1 MSELYN
7 QAQENYFVNK
17 GLTPLPKPHI
27 TGMKLKADIVLGDF
41 VFNTIDEYGVTW
53 VITDI
58 EGWWSHPEP
67 SMPDIPRGFGD
78 GSYDVKGRYQA
89 RMLTLS
95 GSFLTPTPD
104 LAEAARDRL
113 IAATNLV
120 YRGAWLKTG
129 SDGKRA
135 SFVRLNGATQI
146 NTTTARGRTDFSI
159 GLKAADPIKYTWND
173 AEPDGYN
180 IVEIPATNRVSGS
193 TGIETITNVGNVA
206 VPVQIEIQGPVV
218 APAYVVVNKNTAT
231 EKLLAVVGTLR
242 GRLTSSIV
250 NKQLTFDTTNTA
262 EPTDVLTLTTR
273 AAHGLLV
280 GDVVEVSGLSEEDLN
295 GDFIVS
301 SRPTDTTITINIS
314 NPPLSTVKSIVSKKL
329 AAGVATIETATA
341 HGFVPTN
348 SIFIAGVDDV
358 FNGTYTITSA
368 PTTTTFTFAK
378 VRSTLKKITGS
389 FLSNNSATLTTADPH
404 GFVVG
409 DTVEVANLDIN
420 YNGTFEV
427 TDVTSNS
434 FSYASTRT
442 NSKAITTKALS
453 NDIATITTAAAHGL
467 VVGESVTVSGLDAT
481 FDGGSKA
488 VTSVNSTTFTYQ
500 VSRESE
506 LKVSVRSRY
515 ANEATFYVDPTT
527 PHAFLP
533 GEQVTFKGS
542 VGGSGYPAFGVI
554 TDVPSNTTFTIAN
567 AGQPDEGAINI
578 DASKVTV
585 YPSKRYIASKQL
597 IGGIVTIYTSLAH
610 GFLLGEQ
617 VTIIGLGAAYDGT
630 YLITSIPFANAFTY
644 TKSGSNS
651 SLSSA
656 GTLIATRARAGNI
669 ASITTSAA
677 HGLTVGQYV
686 TVSGM
691 DSAAAAL
698 NGNFVVASTPTTTSF
713 TYTTKTTGTIA
724 SAAPSGGTAAVFGGF
739 ALVSGTI
746 PSTSD
751 SGILTASGDLPFTA
765 VTNDATA
772 SITGDVLSPSGGE
785 IDSSGVA
792 VKNANIPF
800 TPGLTGA
807 TIDFGPDLIE
817 IDTLSKDVAL
827 NGEYSGARAKL
838 DVFTDFFY
846 LEPGENTIEF
856 YDSSS
861 SSSASL
867 LKIYYRSGYLG

>member
-7 QAQENYFVNK
+7 QSQENYFVNK

-58 EGWWSHPEP
+58 EGWWTHPEP

-113 IAATNLV
+113 IAATDLV
-120 YRGAWLKTG
+120 YKGAWLKTG
-129 SDGKRA
+129 SDGKRS

-180 IVEIPATNRVSGS
+180 IIEIPATNRVSGS
-193 TGIETITNVGNVA
+193 TGLETITNVGNVA
-206 VPVQIEIQGPVV
+206 VPVGIEIQGPVV

-250 NKQLTFDTTNTA
+250 NKQLTFNTTNVAT
-262 EPTDVLTLTTR
+262 PTDVLTLTTR

-280 GDVVEVSGLSEEDLN
+280 NDTIEISGLSEAALN
-295 GDFIVS
+295 GEFTVS
-301 SRPTDTTITINIS
+301 TVPTETTLTINIS
-314 NPPLSTVKSIVSKKL
+314 DPSLSTVKSIVSKKL
-329 AAGVATIETATA
+329 AAGVATIETASD

-348 SIFIAGVDDV
+348 TIFIGGVDDV
-358 FNGTYTITSA
+358 FNGTYAITST
-368 PTTTTFTFAK
+368 PTTKTFTFAK
-378 VRSTLKKITGS
+378 VRSTSKKITGS
-389 FLSNNSATLTTADPH
+389 VLINNSATLTTADPH

-409 DTVEVANLDIN
+409 DTVEVSNLDIN

-427 TDVTSNS
+427 TEITSNS

-442 NSKAITTKALS
+442 NSKSITTKALA
-453 NDIATITTAAAHGL
+453 NDIATITTSAAHGL
-467 VVGESVTVSGLDAT
+467 VVGESVIVSGLDAT
-481 FDGGSKA
+481 FDGANKA
-488 VTSVNSTTFTYQ
+488 VTSLSSTVFTYKVDRDSQ
-500 VSRESE
+500 V
-506 LKVSVRSRY
+506 LVTYRSRFGGV
-515 ANEATFYVDPTT
+515 ATFYTRDP
-527 PHAFLP
+527 HSFVV
-533 GEQVTFKGS
+533 GEQITFKGE
-542 VGGSGYPAFGVI
+542 VGGSGYPTFGVV
-554 TDVPSNTTFTIAN
+554 TSVPSNTTFSIAN
-567 AGQPDEGAINI
+567 AGADEGAIGIN
-578 DASKVTV
+578 ASVVTV
-585 YPSKRYIASKQL
+585 HPSKRYIASKQL
-597 IGGIVTIYTSLAH
+597 VGGIVTIYTSLAH

-617 VTIIGLGAAYDGT
+617 VTILGLGTAYDGT
-630 YLITSIPFANAFTY
+630 YLITSIPFSNAFTY
-644 TKSGSNS
+644 TKSGTNS

-656 GTLIATRARAGNI
+656 GTLIATRARAGSL
-669 ASITTSAA
+669 ASITTSSP
-677 HGLTVGQYV
+677 HGLTNGQYV
-686 TVSGM
+686 TISGM
-691 DSAAAAL
+691 DSAAATL
-698 NGNFVVASTPTTTSF
+698 NGNYVVTVTSTTAF
-713 TYTTKTTGTIA
+713 TYTTSATGTIA

-746 PSTSD
+746 PSTAD
-751 SGILTASGDLPFTA
+751 AGILTASGNLPFTA
-765 VTNDATA
+765 TTNDATA
-772 SITGDVLSPSGGE
+772 AITGDVLSPSGGE
-785 IDSSGVA
+785 VDSSGIA

-846 LEPGENTIEF
+846 LQPGENTIEF

-861 SSSASL
+861 SSSGAL